1 MKIGKVN
8 IELDKEIKTPKQ
20 YSKVWMTRWQFFS
33 MFNIELY
40 IIADII
46 YNRAININNVVIALI
61 SGVIVSIIPY
71 FAKAYLETKQ
81 ERLMQLKNRHLE
93 LQSNCGGFDNYY
105 VGNNNIY
112 DVSTPVS
119 NIDPNEE
126 LG

>member
-61 SGVIVSIIPY
+61 SGVIVSLIPY
-71 FAKAYLETKQ
+71 FAKSFLETKEDKKIQ
-81 ERLMQLKNRHLE
+81 LEREK
-93 LQSNCGGFDNYY
+93 LQYKYSGGYGNYY
-105 VGNNNIY
+105 VGNNSIY
-112 DVSTPVS
+112 DVSTPVE
-119 NIDPNEE
+119 NIDTNEE

>member
-93 LQSNCGGFDNYY
+93 LKSNCGGFDNYY
-105 VGNNNIY
+105 VGNNIIY